1 MSCESSINEGKD
13 VSEGEA
19 RVDHDGVV
27 VEIILVM
34 QRREG
39 RRGRRG
45 EIFVRR
51 KPGGGSTQC

>member
-19 RVDHDGVV
+19 RVDHNGVV
-27 VEIILVM
+27 VEIIFVM
-34 QRREG
+34 QRREV

-45 EIFVRR
+45 EIFIRR
-51 KPGGGSTQC
+51 KPGGRPTQC